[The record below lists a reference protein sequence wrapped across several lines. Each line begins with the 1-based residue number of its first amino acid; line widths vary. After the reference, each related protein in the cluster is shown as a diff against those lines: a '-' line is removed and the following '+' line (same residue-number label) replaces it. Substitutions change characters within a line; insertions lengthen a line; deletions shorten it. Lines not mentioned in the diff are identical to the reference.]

1 MNITWSIDNMDRQT
15 SDNLVVTAHWRV
27 SAVDGE
33 HIAGAYGSV
42 GFTRGEDF
50 TPFEELTQE
59 QVIGWVKSQLDVAEI
74 EANLAGQIA
83 VLKAPKTASGLPW
96 TVEVSDV

>member
-1 MNITWSIDNMDRQT
+1 MMNITYTINNMDRQT
-15 SDNLVVTAHWRV
+15 SDDLVTTAHWCV

-33 HIAGAYGSV
+33 HSAGAYGSV
-42 GFTRGEDF
+42 GFTRGDSF

-59 QVIGWVKSQLDVAEI
+59 QVIAWVKEQLDTDEI

-96 TVEVSDV
+96 